1 MDPSTTPTHIF
12 RASDT
17 ELGISWEDGHE
28 SRYSLRALRL
38 ACKCARCVHEITKV
52 PLLEP
57 ASVPM
62 DIKPQKIDPVGRYG
76 ISVTWSDGH
85 DTGIATFRELRAQCP
100 CEQCQTS

>member
-1 MDPSTTPTHIF
+1 MDPTTTPTHIF
-12 RASDT
+12 RTSDT

-62 DIKPQKIDPVGRYG
+62 DIKPEKIEPVGRYG
-76 ISVTWSDGH
+76 ICVTWSDGH
-85 DTGIATFRELRAQCP
+85 DTGIATFRDLRALCP
-100 CEQCQTS
+100 CEQCQTG